1 MRGLASQTSKG
12 ANKQGAKS
20 LSPPPHGAIYR
31 EEEVVFYTY
40 SIGGVEYY
48 KKVLDV
54 YKQVPRCC
62 K

>member
-31 EEEVVFYTY
+31 EEEVAIYTY
-40 SIGGVEYY
+40 FIGGVEYY
-48 KKVLDV
+48 KKIFDV
-54 YKQVPRCC
+54 YK
-62 K
+62 